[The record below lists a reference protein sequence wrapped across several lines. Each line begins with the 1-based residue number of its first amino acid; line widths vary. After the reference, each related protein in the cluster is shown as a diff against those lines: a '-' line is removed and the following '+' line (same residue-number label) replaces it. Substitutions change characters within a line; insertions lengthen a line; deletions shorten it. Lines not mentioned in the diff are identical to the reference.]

1 MEGTLD
7 TILYPEREAWP
18 RLMQRGITDTSAVR
32 ETVAAVL
39 ADVRRRGDQAL
50 LEYEERFDGVTL
62 TSLRV
67 SEAEMAEAE
76 SLVGEPLKEALAVAA
91 ANIRRFHEAQRMQPI
106 SVVTT
111 GGVTCSQRAVPIQ
124 KVGLYVPGGTAPLFS
139 TVLMLAIPA
148 KIAGCRQIVLCT
160 PPDRQGKIHPAILY
174 AARMAGVTEIY
185 KIGGSQ
191 AIAAMAYGTETV
203 PRVYKIFGPGNRFVM
218 EAKQQTSVQ
227 NVAIDM
233 PAGPSEVMI
242 IADGEAN
249 PTFVAADFL
258 SQAEH
263 GADSQ
268 SILLTTDRALAE
280 KVADETER
288 LLAAL
293 PRRDLIRRSLSHSR
307 IIVLA
312 NEDEMMDF
320 ANEYAPEHLI
330 INHKEADRLAE
341 RVENAGSVFLG
352 AYACESAGDYASG
365 TNHTLPTSG
374 YAHAYSGVNLDSFMK
389 KITFQTLS
397 EEGIAHLGPVI
408 ETLAENE
415 ELMAHKLAAT
425 VRINAIKEKK
435 LCIWKN

>member
-32 ETVAAVL
+32 ETVATVL

-218 EAKQQTSVQ
+218 EAKQQASVQ

-288 LLAAL
+288 LLTAL

-341 RVENAGSVFLG
+341 CVENAGSVFLG

-397 EEGIAHLGPVI
+397 EEGIANLGPVI

-435 LCIWKN
+435 L

>member
-67 SEAEMAEAE
+67 GEAEMAEAE
-76 SLVGEPLKEALAVAA
+76 SLVDEPLKEALAVAA

-106 SVVTT
+106 SVMTT
-111 GGVTCSQRAVPIQ
+111 GGVTCSQRTVPIQ

-218 EAKQQTSVQ
+218 EAKQQASVQ

-263 GADSQ
+263 GTDSQ
-268 SILLTTDRALAE
+268 SILLTTDRTLAE

-397 EEGIAHLGPVI
+397 EEGIANLGPVI

-415 ELMAHKLAAT
+415 ELLAHKLAAT

-435 LCIWKN
+435 L

>member
-62 TSLRV
+62 MSLRV

-91 ANIRRFHEAQRMQPI
+91 ANIRRFHEVQRMQPI

-185 KIGGSQ
+185 KTGGSQ

-218 EAKQQTSVQ
+218 EAKQQASVQ

-242 IADGEAN
+242 IADGKAN

-268 SILLTTDRALAE
+268 SILLTTNRTLAE

-397 EEGIAHLGPVI
+397 EEGIANLGPVI

-435 LCIWKN
+435 L

>member
-62 TSLRV
+62 TSLSV

-185 KIGGSQ
+185 KTGGSQ

-218 EAKQQTSVQ
+218 EAKQQASVQ

-268 SILLTTDRALAE
+268 SILLTTDRTLAE

-397 EEGIAHLGPVI
+397 EEGIANLGPVI

-415 ELMAHKLAAT
+415 ELLAHKLAAT

-435 LCIWKN
+435 L

>member
-67 SEAEMAEAE
+67 SEEEIAEAE

-185 KIGGSQ
+185 KAGGSQ

-218 EAKQQTSVQ
+218 EAKQQASMQ

-268 SILLTTDRALAE
+268 SLLLTTDRTLAE

-293 PRRDLIRRSLSHSR
+293 PRHDLIRRSLSHSR

-312 NEDEMMDF
+312 NENEMMDF

-397 EEGIAHLGPVI
+397 EEGIANLGPVI

-415 ELMAHKLAAT
+415 ELLAHKLAAT

-435 LCIWKN
+435 L

>member
-1 MEGTLD
+1 M
-7 TILYPEREAWP
+7 
-18 RLMQRGITDTSAVR
+18 
-32 ETVAAVL
+32 
-39 ADVRRRGDQAL
+39 
-50 LEYEERFDGVTL
+50 
-62 TSLRV
+62 
-67 SEAEMAEAE
+67 
-76 SLVGEPLKEALAVAA
+76 
-91 ANIRRFHEAQRMQPI
+91 
-106 SVVTT
+106 
-111 GGVTCSQRAVPIQ
+111 
-124 KVGLYVPGGTAPLFS
+124 
-139 TVLMLAIPA
+139 
-148 KIAGCRQIVLCT
+148 LCT

-218 EAKQQTSVQ
+218 EAKQQASVQ
-227 NVAIDM
+227 NAAIDM
-233 PAGPSEVMI
+233 PAGPSEAMI

-268 SILLTTDRALAE
+268 SILLTTDRTLAE
-280 KVADETER
+280 NVADETER
-288 LLAAL
+288 LLTAL

-341 RVENAGSVFLG
+341 HVENAGSVFLG

-397 EEGIAHLGPVI
+397 EEGIANLGPII

-435 LCIWKN
+435 L

>member
-32 ETVAAVL
+32 ETVTAVL

-62 TSLRV
+62 TSLSV

-185 KIGGSQ
+185 KAGGSQ

-218 EAKQQTSVQ
+218 EAKQQASVQ

-268 SILLTTDRALAE
+268 SILLTTDRTLAE

-288 LLAAL
+288 LLDAL

-312 NEDEMMDF
+312 NENEMMDF

-330 INHKEADRLAE
+330 INDKEADRLAE

-397 EEGIAHLGPVI
+397 EEGIANLGPII

-415 ELMAHKLAAT
+415 ELTAHKLAAT

-435 LCIWKN
+435 L

>member
-18 RLMQRGITDTSAVR
+18 RLIQRGITDTSAVR

-39 ADVRRRGDQAL
+39 ADVRRLGDQAL

-218 EAKQQTSVQ
+218 EAKQQASVQ

-268 SILLTTDRALAE
+268 SILLTTDRTLAE

-288 LLAAL
+288 LLDAL

-397 EEGIAHLGPVI
+397 EEGIANLGPVI

-415 ELMAHKLAAT
+415 ELLASIA
-425 VRINAIKEKK
+425 
-435 LCIWKN
+435 

>member
-185 KIGGSQ
+185 KTGGSQ

-218 EAKQQTSVQ
+218 EAKQQASVQ

-268 SILLTTDRALAE
+268 SILLTTNRTLAE

-288 LLAAL
+288 LLTAL
-293 PRRDLIRRSLSHSR
+293 PRLDLIRRSLSHSR

-397 EEGIAHLGPVI
+397 EEGIANLGPVI

-415 ELMAHKLAAT
+415 ELLAHKLAAT
-425 VRINAIKEKK
+425 VRINAIKKKK
-435 LCIWKN
+435 L

>member
-62 TSLRV
+62 MSLRV

-218 EAKQQTSVQ
+218 EAKQQASVQ

-268 SILLTTDRALAE
+268 SILLTTDRTLAE
-280 KVADETER
+280 NVADETER
-288 LLAAL
+288 LLTAL

-341 RVENAGSVFLG
+341 HVENAGSVFLG

-397 EEGIAHLGPVI
+397 EEGIANLGPII

-435 LCIWKN
+435 L

>member
-7 TILYPEREAWP
+7 TIFYPERDIWP
-18 RLMQRGITDTSAVR
+18 RLMQRGIADTSAVR

-39 ADVRRRGDQAL
+39 ADVRQRGDQAL
-50 LEYEERFDGVTL
+50 KEYEERFDGVTL
-62 TSLRV
+62 PSLRV
-67 SEAEMAEAE
+67 SEAEIEEAAN
-76 SLVGEPLKEALAVAA
+76 LVGEPLKKALAVAA

-111 GGVTCSQRAVPIQ
+111 EGVTCSQRAVPIQ

-160 PPDRQGKIHPAILY
+160 PPDRQGKVNPAILY
-174 AARMAGVTEIY
+174 AAQMAGVTEIY
-185 KIGGSQ
+185 KLGGSQ

-218 EAKQQTSVQ
+218 EAKQQASVQ

-268 SILLTTDRALAE
+268 SMLLTTDRTLAE

-288 LLAAL
+288 LLADL
-293 PRRDLIRRSLSHSR
+293 PRQDLIRRSLSHSR

-312 NEDEMMDF
+312 NEDEIMDF

-330 INHKEADRLAE
+330 INHKEANRLAE

-397 EEGIAHLGPVI
+397 EEGIANLGPVI

-425 VRINAIKEKK
+425 VRMNAIKEKK
-435 LCIWKN
+435 L

>member
-50 LEYEERFDGVTL
+50 LEYEERFDSVTL
-62 TSLRV
+62 SSLRV

-185 KIGGSQ
+185 KAGGSQ

-218 EAKQQTSVQ
+218 EAKQQASVQ

-268 SILLTTDRALAE
+268 SILLTTDRTIAE
-280 KVADETER
+280 KVTDETER
-288 LLAAL
+288 LLADL

-397 EEGIAHLGPVI
+397 EEGIANLGPVI

-415 ELMAHKLAAT
+415 ELLAHKLAAT

-435 LCIWKN
+435 L

>member
-50 LEYEERFDGVTL
+50 LEYEERFDSVTL
-62 TSLRV
+62 SSLRV

-185 KIGGSQ
+185 KAGGSQ

-218 EAKQQTSVQ
+218 EAKQQASVQ

-268 SILLTTDRALAE
+268 SILLTTDRTIAE
-280 KVADETER
+280 RVTDETER
-288 LLAAL
+288 LLADL

-397 EEGIAHLGPVI
+397 EEGIANLGPVI

-415 ELMAHKLAAT
+415 ELLAHKLAAT

-435 LCIWKN
+435 L

>member
-32 ETVAAVL
+32 ETVATVL

-174 AARMAGVTEIY
+174 AARMAGVTGVY

-191 AIAAMAYGTETV
+191 AIGAMAYGTETV

-218 EAKQQTSVQ
+218 EAKQQASVQ

-268 SILLTTDRALAE
+268 SILLTTDRTLAE

-312 NEDEMMDF
+312 NENEMMDF

-397 EEGIAHLGPVI
+397 EEGIANLGPVI

-415 ELMAHKLAAT
+415 ELLAHKLAAT

-435 LCIWKN
+435 L

>member
-7 TILYPEREAWP
+7 TILYPEQEAWP

-50 LEYEERFDGVTL
+50 LEYEERFDSVTL
-62 TSLRV
+62 SSLRV

-185 KIGGSQ
+185 KAGGSQ

-218 EAKQQTSVQ
+218 EAKQQASVQ

-268 SILLTTDRALAE
+268 SILLTTDRTIAE
-280 KVADETER
+280 KVTDETER
-288 LLAAL
+288 LLADL

-435 LCIWKN
+435 L

>member
-185 KIGGSQ
+185 KAGGSQ

-218 EAKQQTSVQ
+218 EAKQQASVQ

-268 SILLTTDRALAE
+268 SILLTTDRTLAE

-397 EEGIAHLGPVI
+397 EEGIANLGPVI

-435 LCIWKN
+435 L

>member
-218 EAKQQTSVQ
+218 EAKQQASVQ

-268 SILLTTDRALAE
+268 SILLTTDRTLAE

-288 LLAAL
+288 QLAAL

-397 EEGIAHLGPVI
+397 EEGIANLGPVI

-435 LCIWKN
+435 L

>member
-18 RLMQRGITDTSAVR
+18 QLMQRGITDTSAVR

-185 KIGGSQ
+185 KAGGSQ

-218 EAKQQTSVQ
+218 EAKQQASVQ

-268 SILLTTDRALAE
+268 SILLTTDRTLAE

-397 EEGIAHLGPVI
+397 EEGIANLGPVI

-415 ELMAHKLAAT
+415 ELLAHKLAAT

-435 LCIWKN
+435 L

>member
-106 SVVTT
+106 SVVTI

-268 SILLTTDRALAE
+268 SILLTTDRTLAE

-288 LLAAL
+288 LLDAL

-397 EEGIAHLGPVI
+397 EKGIAHLGPVI

-435 LCIWKN
+435 L

>member
-76 SLVGEPLKEALAVAA
+76 SLVDEPLKEALAVAA

-106 SVVTT
+106 SVMTT
-111 GGVTCSQRAVPIQ
+111 GGVTCSQRTVPIQ

-218 EAKQQTSVQ
+218 EAKQQASVQ

-268 SILLTTDRALAE
+268 SILLTTDRTLAE

-288 LLAAL
+288 LLATL

-397 EEGIAHLGPVI
+397 EEGIANLGPVI

-415 ELMAHKLAAT
+415 ELLAHKLAAT
-425 VRINAIKEKK
+425 VRINAIKKKK
-435 LCIWKN
+435 L

>member
-1 MEGTLD
+1 MMKV
-7 TILYPEREAWP
+7 IRYPERAEWTSLLERPHIDMTALYATVNTVLTDV
-18 RLMQRGITDTSAVR
+18 RTRGDR
-32 ETVAAVL
+32 AVL
-39 ADVRRRGDQAL
+39 D
-50 LEYEERFDGVTL
+50 YEEKFD
-62 TSLRV
+62 RV
-67 SEAEMAEAE
+67 SLSSLQVTEAEMEAAEQLVPEELKDALRQAE
-76 SLVGEPLKEALAVAA
+76 R
-91 ANIRRFHEAQRMQPI
+91 NIATFHEAQRFQGKKIETAPG
-106 SVVTT
+106 VV
-111 GGVTCSQRAVPIQ
+111 CWQKAVPIE
-124 KVGLYVPGGTAPLFS
+124 KVGLYIPGGTAPLFS

-174 AARMAGVTEIY
+174 AAQMAGVTEIY
-185 KIGGSQ
+185 KTGGSQ

-218 EAKQQTSVQ
+218 EAKQQASVQ

-268 SILLTTDRALAE
+268 SILLTTDRTLAE

-293 PRRDLIRRSLSHSR
+293 PRRDLIRRSLSHSH

-397 EEGIAHLGPVI
+397 EEGIANLGPVI

-425 VRINAIKEKK
+425 VRINAIKKKK
-435 LCIWKN
+435 L

>member
-185 KIGGSQ
+185 KTGGSQ

-218 EAKQQTSVQ
+218 EAKQQASVQ

-268 SILLTTDRALAE
+268 SILLTTDRTIAE
-280 KVADETER
+280 KVTDETER
-288 LLAAL
+288 LLADL

-312 NEDEMMDF
+312 NENEMMDF

-341 RVENAGSVFLG
+341 HVENAGSVFLG

-415 ELMAHKLAAT
+415 ELLAHKLAAT

-435 LCIWKN
+435 L

>member
-76 SLVGEPLKEALAVAA
+76 SLVGEPLKEALTVAA

-218 EAKQQTSVQ
+218 EAKQQASVQ

-268 SILLTTDRALAE
+268 SILLTTDRTLAE

-288 LLAAL
+288 LLDAL

-312 NEDEMMDF
+312 NENEMMDF

-365 TNHTLPTSG
+365 TNHTLPTNG

-397 EEGIAHLGPVI
+397 EEGIANLGPVI

-435 LCIWKN
+435 L

>member
-62 TSLRV
+62 MSLRV

-76 SLVGEPLKEALAVAA
+76 SLVGEPLKEALTVAA

-218 EAKQQTSVQ
+218 EAKQQASVQ

-268 SILLTTDRALAE
+268 SILLTTDRTLAE
-280 KVADETER
+280 NVADETER
-288 LLAAL
+288 LLTAL

-341 RVENAGSVFLG
+341 HVENAGSVFLG

-397 EEGIAHLGPVI
+397 EEGIANLGPII

-435 LCIWKN
+435 L